1 MSSIETEINKKIDR
15 IGNQIV
21 QIQDK
26 SQIALTRSRM
36 LEIAQ
41 ERNIFARKLYYTLI
55 AFIIFILVITLVIYS
70 MKR

>member
-1 MSSIETEINKKIDR
+1 MSAIETEINKKMER
-15 IGNQIV
+15 IGNQIT
-21 QIQDK
+21 QIKDK

-55 AFIIFILVITLVIYS
+55 AFIIFILILTLYLYR